1 MAPTDGRY
9 EGGAAVRHP
18 LIVFSLLLLAA
29 CSQEAER
36 THTVDEFVA
45 DTGLLSRT
53 ISECRNNPG
62 ELRQTPTCLN
72 AEAADVKLRLQNMRK
87 ALGG

>member
-1 MAPTDGRY
+1 M
-9 EGGAAVRHP
+9 RHP
-18 LIVFSLLLLAA
+18 LIVLCLLLLAA

-36 THTVDEFVA
+36 NYTVDEFVA

-62 ELRQTPTCLN
+62 ELRQTPNCLN
-72 AEAADVKLRLQNMRK
+72 AEAADFKRRLQNMQK

>member
-1 MAPTDGRY
+1 VKCT
-9 EGGAAVRHP
+9 
-18 LIVFSLLLLAA
+18 LIVLSLVLLSA

-45 DTGLLSRT
+45 DTELLSRT
-53 ISECRNNPG
+53 ITECRNNPG
-62 ELRQTPTCLN
+62 ALRQTPNCQN
-72 AEAADVKLRLQNMRK
+72 AEAAEVKLRLQNMRK